1 MTIEI
6 ALLLSV
12 VSVGFSI
19 YFGAKSAK
27 HTDTKDI
34 ERQVAD
40 TTRLNTKLDMIQSD
54 TQEIKSDVRTMSQKL
69 EEHGREIVVLDQS
82 LKTAHK
88 RIDGLEERLMMA
100 GGEVHER

>member
-6 ALLLSV
+6 ALLLSII
-12 VSVGFSI
+12 SVGFSV
-19 YFGAKSAK
+19 YFGAKNAR

-54 TQEIKSDVRTMSQKL
+54 TQEIKSDVRTMNKKI
-69 EEHGREIVVLDQS
+69 EEQGREIVVLDQS

-88 RIDGLEERLMMA
+88 RIDGIEERLNL
-100 GGEVHER
+100 GGDL

>member
-6 ALLLSV
+6 ALLLSII
-12 VSVGFSI
+12 SVGFSV
-19 YFGAKSAK
+19 YFGAKNAR

-54 TQEIKSDVRTMSQKL
+54 TQEIKSDVRTMNRKI
-69 EEHGREIVVLDQS
+69 EEQGREIVILDQS
-82 LKTAHK
+82 LKSAHK
-88 RIDGLEERLMMA
+88 RIDGIEERLNL
-100 GGEVHER
+100 GGDL

>member
-6 ALLLSV
+6 ALLLSII
-12 VSVGFSI
+12 SVGFSV
-19 YFGAKSAK
+19 YFGAKNAR

-54 TQEIKSDVRTMSQKL
+54 TQEIKSDVRTMNKKI
-69 EEHGREIVVLDQS
+69 EEQGREIVILDQS
-82 LKTAHK
+82 LKSAHK
-88 RIDGLEERLMMA
+88 RIDGIEERLNL
-100 GGEVHER
+100 GGDL